1 MNMRFV
7 GPSRVFAHLSTAEYR
22 DSAVSILRLGTG
34 ADMDSGALLL
44 LVAGPDTLAHAGLA
58 HAGPGLIARC
68 RSFIK
73 RSDSRSW

>member
-1 MNMRFV
+1 M
-7 GPSRVFAHLSTAEYR
+7 
-22 DSAVSILRLGTG
+22 SILRLGTG

-58 HAGPGLIARC
+58 HADPGLIARC
-68 RSFIK
+68 RPFIK